1 MRMNERMRSSLRQAG
16 PADFAK
22 GEKLSEEL
30 SHLLA
35 QGFTNFDGTIIFTA
49 MRNIAEKVKP
59 ENFSDKTAFECFVNH
74 IHVEDQL
81 DEPEFDRLGLLKQS
95 VAFALTAERELRSVF
110 PAKSFK
116 VIVAAKADGCEVRFH
131 AARPGEEWLASDLDG
146 YGEEAILVL
155 ELTNRFVLTQS

>member
-1 MRMNERMRSSLRQAG
+1 MRINQRMKSSLGQAD

-22 GEKLSEEL
+22 GEKLSKEL

-35 QGFTNFDGTIIFTA
+35 QGFTDLDGTIIFTA
-49 MRNIAEKVKP
+49 MRNIANKVKP

-81 DEPEFDRLGLLKQS
+81 DEPVLHRPKLLEQS
-95 VAFALTAERELRSVF
+95 IAFALTTERQLRSIF
-110 PAKSFK
+110 PAKPFK
-116 VIVAAKADGCEVRFH
+116 VIVAASADGCGVRFH
-131 AARPGEEWLASDLDG
+131 AARPGEEWLATDLDG

-155 ELTNRFVLTQS
+155 ET